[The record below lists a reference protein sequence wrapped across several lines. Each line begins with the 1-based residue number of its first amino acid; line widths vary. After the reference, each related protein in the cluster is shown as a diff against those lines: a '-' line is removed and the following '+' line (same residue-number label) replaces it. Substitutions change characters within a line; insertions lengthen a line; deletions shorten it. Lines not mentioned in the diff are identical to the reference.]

1 MYVLSNQLLI
11 IAWGARDRAFAA
23 KTDQMNWSSDATI
36 AIILSAAATEGFINE
51 LAELVNGRK
60 KCADAFRISPQVSA
74 FGDALEEAERSRA
87 SIRLKYLIA
96 SQTLSG
102 QMFDKGKHPYQD
114 FERLIKLRD
123 DHMHLKPLDTE
134 PVSEGGV
141 LVTKPPPY
149 IEAFT
154 AQGLA
159 QKVDKGVSLAWLHRV
174 QTAEMADWACRTAL
188 NIILAVLDMFPD
200 GNHMKDMSYGFK
212 RVFRQDNG
220 CPKPWDNGTRRT

>member
-1 MYVLSNQLLI
+1 
-11 IAWGARDRAFAA
+11 
-23 KTDQMNWSSDATI
+23 
-36 AIILSAAATEGFINE
+36 

-60 KCADAFRISPQVSA
+60 ECADVFRISPQVSA
-74 FGDALEEAERSRA
+74 FGDALEEAERSRG

-102 QMFDKGKHPYQD
+102 QMFAKGENPFQD
-114 FERLIKLRD
+114 FDRLIKLRD

-141 LVTKPPPY
+141 LVTKPPAY

-154 AQGLA
+154 GQGLA
-159 QKVDKGVSLAWLHRV
+159 QKVDRGVSMAWLHRI

-200 GNHMKDMSYGFK
+200 GNHMEDMSHGFK
-212 RVFRQDNG
+212 VAFRPDKSW
-220 CPKPWDNGTRRT
+220 PKPWNKETGSH